1 LLYMKREEK
10 KMEEEKKL
18 ISLDEAVKL
27 EQIYRGIRDYLRK
40 QGGAARTLRDVEAET
55 VKHNIEYFETRVYA
69 GVNMYEVLAKV
80 KSASEEGKSYQV
92 RIRFIRLL
100 IDEEI
105 SESTPVRVTDIDTEE
120 VWYAERVTPETEV
133 MVKCTC
139 FDFLYRWQ
147 EPLHKNKALI
157 GRPKKPKV
165 KGAVTRA
172 GRPWKSQ
179 NVERV
184 VGACKHILAVV
195 EWMGDVGAVGLS
207 ERYPREIVLS

>member
-1 LLYMKREEK
+1 MQERMSLL
-10 KMEEEKKL
+10 
-18 ISLDEAVKL
+18 SLEEAVKL

-40 QGGAARTLRDVEAET
+40 QGGAARTLRDVEAEI

-69 GVNMYEVLAKV
+69 GMNMYEVLALV
-80 KSASEEGKSYQV
+80 KSASVPGEKYQV

-100 IDEEI
+100 IDEEF
-105 SESTPVRVTDIDTEE
+105 SESTPVRVTDIDTED
-120 VWYAERVTPETEV
+120 VWYVERVTPDTEV

-139 FDFLYRWQ
+139 YDFLYRWQ
-147 EPLHKNKALI
+147 EVLHKNKALI

-165 KGAVTRA
+165 KGAVTKT

-179 NVERV
+179 NVGQV
-184 VGACKHILAVV
+184 IGACKHILAVI
-195 EWMGDVGAVGLS
+195 EWMSDVGAVGLS